1 MDLGVEPL
9 GECHEDVLIA
19 KHTTLKM
26 DNAGWITAQP
36 AGGGEEG
43 GREREKR
50 GRERGRQGVER
61 SEIEGNVHPFLQV
74 KLHSKHTYQ
83 FDSQLTPWTHPER
96 ENDK

>member
-36 AGGGEEG
+36 AGGVRKVGERERREG
-43 GREREKR
+43 GREGDR
-50 GRERGRQGVER
+50 G
-61 SEIEGNVHPFLQV
+61 
-74 KLHSKHTYQ
+74 
-83 FDSQLTPWTHPER
+83 
-96 ENDK
+96 